1 MEQRITYHFVWG
13 PMRSKPCLTGE
24 TARRLRELIREKA
37 EALGV
42 TVDHLHILPDRVY
55 VAVAAPP
62 ILSPHRIICQFK
74 AHSSHCLR
82 HEFQEMTKIPTVW
95 TRAYLRQALLTDIAT
110 GFVTSTLAL
119 GVRASRTAS
128 LARETVVGTLARLV
142 GEIEEAGRLS
152 LATTHAGD
160 RATRRG
166 LSATAP
172 NGRADT

>member
-74 AHSSHCLR
+74 AHSSHCMR

-95 TRAYLRQALLTDIAT
+95 TRTYL
-110 GFVTSTLAL
+110 VM
-119 GVRASRTAS
+119 
-128 LARETVVGTLARLV
+128 
-142 GEIEEAGRLS
+142 
-152 LATTHAGD
+152 AGD
-160 RATRRG
+160 HMTPEEVLAHFDRAIPPRRR
-166 LSATAP
+166 P
-172 NGRADT
+172 GRPRSCELRDPERTN